1 MKKWIGWL
9 LLALEAACWGGAW
22 AVRRFTRRKIG
33 MMRFVAHESR
43 KAEAAIGPELLHI
56 LLIAAGVILFALLLL
71 ALLRGAGKLT
81 PVQKGVQ
88 VCYLAAAAAVL
99 CFLIF
104 NTKQTCS
111 YYYFVSPLMLLA
123 LLFRLAGAR
132 LRVGWTGMAL

>member
-1 MKKWIGWL
+1 MKKWMGWL

-43 KAEAAIGPELLHI
+43 KVEAAIPAELLHI
-56 LLIAAGVILFALLLL
+56 LLIAAGVILCALMLI
-71 ALLRGAGKLT
+71 ALLRGAGGLS

-88 VCYLAAAAAVL
+88 GCSLAVGVL
-99 CFLIF
+99 VIWFLAF
-104 NTKQTCS
+104 NTRQTCS

-123 LLFRLAGAR
+123 LLFRLTGAR
-132 LRVGWTGMAL
+132 LRVGWTGTTL

>member
-43 KAEAAIGPELLHI
+43 RVEAAIPAELLHI

-88 VCYLAAAAAVL
+88 VCYLAAAALVVWFLAV
-99 CFLIF
+99 
-104 NTKQTCS
+104 NTRQTCS

-132 LRVGWTGMAL
+132 LRIGRTGTAL

>member
-1 MKKWIGWL
+1 MKKWMGWL

-43 KAEAAIGPELLHI
+43 RVEAAIPAELLHI
-56 LLIAAGVILFALLLL
+56 LLVAAGGILLVLLLL
-71 ALLRGAGKLT
+71 VLLRGAGKLS

-88 VCYLAAAAAVL
+88 ACYLVVSALVVW
-99 CFLIF
+99 FLIV
-104 NTKQTCS
+104 NTRQTCS

-123 LLFRLAGAR
+123 LLLRLVGAR
-132 LRVGWTGMAL
+132 LRAGWMGTAL